1 MQALY
6 RITVLALLSIAI
18 GTLASL
24 AAIGFVELVAWLN
37 DLLLVAPRARII
49 WETRPL
55 LVMAATIL
63 APTLGGLIV
72 GLMLARLT
80 SQGRGFTPP
89 DAILAVQ
96 TRTSMP
102 SFRDGLVSSLA
113 AALSLGAGA
122 SVGQYGPMAY
132 MGAQIGALG
141 ARLNLGIAHLQGVAI
156 GCGVAA
162 AISTAFNAPIAGL
175 VFAHEVILRHYS
187 LRAFAPTTVAAA
199 TGYVFANVVF
209 EHEPLFTVAFEGV
222 KHSYEFVFFALEG
235 ILCAF
240 IAIAFMQ
247 LILACQNLSGRMS
260 LPFAF
265 RPMLAGLAVGL
276 VALELPEVMG
286 IGYEALRFATIE
298 GAFAGHELALLVVAK
313 IVLTALCLGFGFPG
327 GVFSPSLLIG
337 ILFGALFG
345 MIVAQFSPFD
355 TSGIVVYAICGM
367 MAVTS
372 PVIGAP
378 LTTIIVVFEL
388 TRSYPLTIA
397 AMVSVVFANLVAF
410 RLFGRSIFDVQ
421 LLKRGCDLARGRD
434 GAILSHT
441 YLTDYMV
448 KEFPRCDRQ
457 DRLGD
462 LRARLCEQSWDS
474 LFVTDSAGQYLGTL
488 TARHILA
495 QDPEC
500 TAEQACV
507 RSPVIFD
514 ETTSIRAAMD
524 NLVDFLGEAAPVVS
538 SQDGRLIGVAPEGV
552 VISAYLDISRE
563 LRREENEA
571 A

>member
-37 DLLLVAPRARII
+37 DQLLVAPRARIV

-55 LVMAATIL
+55 LIQSATIL
-63 APTLGGLIV
+63 VPTLGGLVV
-72 GLMLARLT
+72 GVMLSRLT
-80 SQGRGFTPP
+80 SQGRGYTPP

-96 TRTSMP
+96 TRTPMP
-102 SFRDGLVSSLA
+102 SLRDGMVSSLA
-113 AALSLGAGA
+113 AAISLGAGA

-132 MGAQIGALG
+132 LGAQIGALG

-162 AISTAFNAPIAGL
+162 AIATAFNAPITGL

-199 TGYVFANVVF
+199 TGYVFANVIF
-209 EHEPLFTVAFEGV
+209 EREPLFSVAFEGV
-222 KHSYEFVFFALEG
+222 EHSYEFLFFAVEG

-240 IAIAFMQ
+240 VAIAFMR
-247 LILACQNLSGRMS
+247 LILSCGRLSGRLP

-286 IGYEALRFATIE
+286 IGYETLRFATIE
-298 GAFAGHELALLVVAK
+298 GAFAGYELALLVVAK
-313 IVLTALCLGFGFPG
+313 VVLTALCLGFGFPG

-345 MIVAQFSPFD
+345 MLVAQLSPFD

-367 MAVTS
+367 MALTS

-397 AMVSVVFANLVAF
+397 AMVSVVFANLVTF

-421 LLKRGCDLARGRD
+421 LLNRGCDLALGRD

-441 YLTDYMV
+441 RVADYMV
-448 KEFPRCDRQ
+448 TDFPHCDSRQRLGELREQLCRQ
-457 DRLGD
+457 D
-462 LRARLCEQSWDS
+462 WDTIC
-474 LFVTDSAGQYLGTL
+474 VVDEDGRYLGTL
-488 TARHILA
+488 TARHLLQ
-495 QDPEC
+495 QDPERS
-500 TAEQACV
+500 AGEAAV
-507 RSPVIFD
+507 RSPVVFD
-514 ETTSIRAAMD
+514 ETTSVLDAMD
-524 NLVDFLGEAAPVVS
+524 SLVDFLGEAAPVVS

-552 VISAYLDISRE
+552 VISAYRDLSRE